1 MYLILTKLISNVDAQ
16 TIVDIVEEIDAENV
30 AIGNNLEERNI
41 YCGCEYEVCLDEM
54 DVSATQS
61 QPPKPNEDGS
71 TSSKKKKKLMM
82 ELNKF
87 LLQLLMLP
95 CYWGKTYE
103 LLALN

>member
-1 MYLILTKLISNVDAQ
+1 
-16 TIVDIVEEIDAENV
+16 
-30 AIGNNLEERNI
+30 
-41 YCGCEYEVCLDEM
+41 M